1 METQQPGTGP
11 AENGTATGDGAAA
24 ASGAAAGAGV
34 PAPAPEPRPEVEV
47 HEIPPVVAERSPAD
61 VLRAGVAAA
70 ALVVVLALQW
80 LVGDQAVERGHAL
93 TRGLDAVPTWLV
105 SLAVGLTWLLGL
117 VLFVGGAVVAVTHR
131 RWPALRSGVLGGL
144 LALVLAALL
153 TAPSEPTASAAAK
166 TISALDWFVEHPT
179 ATELMVAVLAGVVTA
194 TAPWVGRT
202 WRRGAWAV
210 VIGVMLARALAG
222 PNGFSSIR
230 ALAVGW
236 LAGAVVVVV
245 FGAPPRRA
253 GGVAIARGLAEVG
266 VPVRRIEQ
274 ASLDA
279 RGSTPYFANAVD
291 GRRLFVKALGRDER
305 SADLL
310 FRLYRWMLPR
320 DLGDESGYLSLRRA
334 VEHEALVA
342 LAARDIGVRTP
353 RFVSLATA
361 EPASFVLV
369 YEGIDGKSLDRVE
382 PDDVD
387 DDLLAALWGQV
398 AIMRTRRVAHRD
410 LRLAN
415 VFLAADGSVWMIDF
429 GFSEL
434 AASDTLLATDV
445 AELLSATSL
454 HVGVDRAVGAAERTI
469 GPDAVATATA
479 RLQPWALSGA
489 TRTAL
494 KERPGHLDALRA
506 RVAVSAGPAAS

>member
-1 METQQPGTGP
+1 
-11 AENGTATGDGAAA
+11 
-24 ASGAAAGAGV
+24 
-34 PAPAPEPRPEVEV
+34 
-47 HEIPPVVAERSPAD
+47 
-61 VLRAGVAAA
+61 
-70 ALVVVLALQW
+70 
-80 LVGDQAVERGHAL
+80 
-93 TRGLDAVPTWLV
+93 
-105 SLAVGLTWLLGL
+105 
-117 VLFVGGAVVAVTHR
+117 
-131 RWPALRSGVLGGL
+131 
-144 LALVLAALL
+144 
-153 TAPSEPTASAAAK
+153 
-166 TISALDWFVEHPT
+166 
-179 ATELMVAVLAGVVTA
+179 
-194 TAPWVGRT
+194 
-202 WRRGAWAV
+202 
-210 VIGVMLARALAG
+210 MLARSLAG
-222 PNGFSSIR
+222 PTAFSSIR

-236 LAGAVVVVV
+236 LAGAVVVVL

-253 GGVAIARGLAEVG
+253 GGLAIAGGLAAVG

-279 RGSTPYFANAVD
+279 RGSTPYFADAVD

-310 FRLYRWMLPR
+310 FRLYRWILPR

-361 EPASFVLV
+361 QPASFVLV
-369 YEGIDGKSLDRVE
+369 YEGIDGRSLDRVE
-382 PDDVD
+382 PGDVD

-454 HVGVDRAVGAAERTI
+454 HVGVDRAVAAAERTI
-469 GPDAVATATA
+469 GPEAVATATA
-479 RLQPWALSGA
+479 RLQRWALSGA